1 MTTENLTE
9 TPIEQIEATEIPIKK
24 QIANNNEDSTT
35 QIQIV
40 DENKQFSTILSES
53 MKNVWK
59 LDGNGFNYHILS
71 IFGSQSTGKSTLL
84 NKLFNTKFQVM
95 NEESRQQTTKGI
107 WISQAEN
114 SNLLILD
121 VEGTDGR
128 ERGEE
133 QDFERKSALFTL
145 AISEVLVINIW
156 ENMVGL
162 YQGANMGLLK
172 TVFEV
177 NMQLFLQQQGKI
189 KTLLLFVIRDFT
201 GRTPMSNLSYV
212 LTNELNKMW
221 KDISK
226 PEEYSESTLSDY
238 FDLMFTSLP
247 HKIFLPEQFE
257 KEVNELKDRF
267 YNPEDPNY
275 VFKPNYHRGIPA
287 DGFSN
292 YAESIWDKVAYNH
305 DLDIPTQQQL
315 LAEYRCDEIAKAI
328 ISEFQNDIAKYKER
342 LENGE
347 ILEDMGKIFNDVREK
362 SLELYDSSAGRYRK
376 EVYARK
382 RIDFLEKMNTY
393 LHVYYLLQLRNL
405 EKKTYSKFKN
415 DITEAVK
422 DDSLFFVDTLENH
435 KSKCIENFK
444 KLAEESKLQET
455 TWNYN
460 DHLNQ
465 LIKEIDEY
473 GKITKD
479 QQLNKIKKN
488 VEKNT
493 LTILNGAI
501 PVKMNNVREHLWDE
515 LGEDLSKA
523 LNNSIGQYKSLIQ
536 GYDCSDSEIEAN
548 VKSIRKSG
556 WDVFINLIAEETTD
570 NIILVR
576 LREKFEE
583 VFRYDKNGLPRIW
596 NNNDDID
603 SFFKK
608 AKEEALALISLF
620 TFIDISEQKIRD
632 ITGLEDLK
640 KQDLTIIDGERSKK
654 ILSKF
659 IREIELQY
667 IDAKRS
673 VVRTTSKVPAW
684 FIVLTMILGY
694 NEFIAVIRNPIILL
708 IGVIFGVVVYALYVT
723 NLLKPVLRV
732 IKVVIQ
738 DIWLQINNFAHETK
752 IANNKIGNDKQN
764 ASTSSSAENISY
776 LEDDI
781 PLTKLNRR
789 KNQNNQNQYDSNAT
803 LVNF

>member
-1 MTTENLTE
+1 MITDTFNEVMV
-9 TPIEQIEATEIPIKK
+9 EQKQPVKGEIKK
-24 QIANNNEDSTT
+24 PITVKENKTQ
-35 QIQIV
+35 QIQLV
-40 DENKQFSTILSES
+40 DENKQFTKILSDS
-53 MKNVWK
+53 MKNEWN
-59 LDGNGFNYHILS
+59 LEQNGFNYHILS

-95 NEESRQQTTKGI
+95 NEQSRQQTTKGI

-114 SNLLILD
+114 SNILILD

-189 KTLLLFVIRDFT
+189 KTCLLFVIRDFT
-201 GRTPMSNLSYV
+201 GRTPLSNLSDV

-257 KEVNELKDRF
+257 EEVNNLKERF
-267 YNPEDPNY
+267 YSPNDPNY
-275 VFKPNYHRGIPA
+275 VFKPKYHRGIPA
-287 DGFSN
+287 DGFSS

-328 ISEFQNDIAKYKER
+328 VNEFQEDITKYKEL
-342 LENGE
+342 LEGGD
-347 ILEDMGKIFNDVREK
+347 IMEDMGEKFNEVREK
-362 SLELYDSSAGRYRK
+362 ALGLYDSSAGRYRK
-376 EVYARK
+376 EVYNRK

-405 EKKTYSKFKN
+405 EKKAYGTFKN
-415 DITEAVK
+415 NISEAVK
-422 DDSLFFVDTLENH
+422 DDSLFFVDSLENH
-435 KSKCIENFK
+435 RSECVENFK
-444 KLAEESKLQET
+444 KLAEASKLKDT
-455 TWNYN
+455 TWNFN

-488 VEKNT
+488 IEKNALT
-493 LTILNGAI
+493 LLSGIVPA
-501 PVKMNNVREHLWDE
+501 KMNNIREHLWEE
-515 LGEDLSKA
+515 LSDDLSET
-523 LNNSIGQYKSLIQ
+523 LDNSIEEYKTLIK
-536 GYDCSDSEIEAN
+536 GYDCTEEELENNISD
-548 VKSIRKSG
+548 IRKAS
-556 WDVFINLIAEETTD
+556 WNMFVNLVAEETTD

-583 VFRYDKNGLPRIW
+583 VFRYDKSGLPRIW
-596 NNNDDID
+596 NSNDDIE

-608 AKEEALALISLF
+608 AKDESLALISLF

-632 ITGLEDLK
+632 ITGIKELE
-640 KQDLTIIDGERSKK
+640 KQDLTIIDDERSKK
-654 ILSKF
+654 LLAKF
-659 IREIELQY
+659 LREIELQY

-684 FIVLTMILGY
+684 FIILTMILGY
-694 NEFIAVIRNPIILL
+694 NEFISVIKNPIYLLVAVIS
-708 IGVIFGVVVYALYVT
+708 GVSFYALYVT

-732 IKVVIQ
+732 IKIVIQ
-738 DIWLQINNFAHETK
+738 DIYTQISFHIEEARKNSQKKSKKDDTLSN
-752 IANNKIGNDKQN
+752 
-764 ASTSSSAENISY
+764 ENLSY

-781 PLTKLNRR
+781 PLTKLHRR
-789 KNQNNQNQYDSNAT
+789 KNQGKPQDFDSNAT

>member
-1 MTTENLTE
+1 MSSEIFVDAIQDEIVESVKSVKPNEPVKPVEPVELIESIEPTEPTEPTETTETTEQSEPTE
-9 TPIEQIEATEIPIKK
+9 TIKK
-24 QIANNNEDSTT
+24 DISKNSDTS
-35 QIQIV
+35 QIQMV
-40 DENKQFSTILSES
+40 DEDKNFTKVLSES

-59 LDGNGFNYHILS
+59 LDENGFNYHVLS

-84 NKLFNTKFQVM
+84 NKLFNTKFQIM
-95 NEESRQQTTKGI
+95 NEENRKQTTKGI
-107 WISQAEN
+107 WVSQAEN
-114 SNLLILD
+114 SNILILD

-177 NMQLFLQQQGKI
+177 NMQLFLKQQGKI

-201 GRTPMSNLSYV
+201 GRTPMSNLSSV
-212 LTNELNKMW
+212 LTAELNKMW

-226 PEEYSESTLSDY
+226 PEEYNESELSDY

-247 HKIFLPEQFE
+247 HKIYCAEQFE
-257 KEVNELKDRF
+257 NEVIQLKDRF
-267 YNPEDPNY
+267 YKSDDEMY

-292 YAESIWDKVAYNH
+292 YAENIWDQVAYNH

-328 ISEFQNDIAKYKER
+328 IDEFQKEISKHKEL
-342 LENGE
+342 LESGK
-347 ILEDMGKIFNDVREK
+347 IMEDMGKIFNEHRDK
-362 SLELYDSSAGRYRK
+362 SLELYDHSAGRYRK
-376 EVYARK
+376 EVYSRK
-382 RIDFLEKMNTY
+382 RIEFIEKMNTY

-405 EKKTYSKFKN
+405 EKKAYSTFKIN
-415 DITEAVK
+415 ISEAVK
-422 DDSLFFVDTLENH
+422 DDSLFFVNTLQEQKNQ
-435 KSKCIENFK
+435 CIEKFK
-444 KLAEESKLQET
+444 LLAEESKLT
-455 TWNYN
+455 DTNWNYS

-488 VEKNT
+488 TEKNT
-493 LTILNGAI
+493 LNILAASV
-501 PVKMNNVREHLWDE
+501 PFKMNSVRDHLWDE
-515 LGEDLSKA
+515 LGNDLESA
-523 LNNSIGQYKSLIQ
+523 LNNSIESYKTLIN
-536 GYDCSDSEIEAN
+536 GYECTEEEINNNIREIRRNGWN
-548 VKSIRKSG
+548 V
-556 WDVFINLIAEETTD
+556 FCNLIAEETTD
-570 NIILVR
+570 NIILIH

-583 VFRYDKNGLPRIW
+583 LFRYDKSGLPRVW

-608 AKEEALALISLF
+608 ARDEALALISLF

-632 ITGLEDLK
+632 ITGIEELQKEDLN
-640 KQDLTIIDGERSKK
+640 IINEDRSKK
-654 ILSKF
+654 ILNKF
-659 IREIELQY
+659 SREIELQY

-673 VVRTTSKVPAW
+673 VVKTQSKVPAW

-694 NEFIAVIRNPIILL
+694 NEFISIIRNPILFIRS
-708 IGVIFGVVVYALYVT
+708 YYYWCS
-723 NLLKPVLRV
+723 NLCF
-732 IKVVIQ
+732 IC
-738 DIWLQINNFAHETK
+738 
-752 IANNKIGNDKQN
+752 
-764 ASTSSSAENISY
+764 Y
-776 LEDDI
+776 
-781 PLTKLNRR
+781 
-789 KNQNNQNQYDSNAT
+789 
-803 LVNF
+803 

>member
-1 MTTENLTE
+1 MTTETLNENQVEKVESTE
-9 TPIEQIEATEIPIKK
+9 TPMKK
-24 QIANNNEDSTT
+24 SVIVDNGNTQ
-35 QIQIV
+35 QIQLV
-40 DENKQFSTILSES
+40 DENKQFTKILSES
-53 MKNVWK
+53 MKDVWK
-59 LDGNGFNYHILS
+59 LEQNGFNYHILS

-95 NEESRQQTTKGI
+95 NESSRQQTTKGI

-201 GRTPMSNLSYV
+201 GRTPLSNLSEV

-221 KDISK
+221 KDIAK
-226 PEEYSESTLSDY
+226 PEEYNESTLSDY
-238 FDLMFTSLP
+238 FDLVFTSLP
-247 HKIFLPEQFE
+247 HKIYLPEQFE
-257 KEVNELKDRF
+257 QEVIQLKERF
-267 YNPEDPNY
+267 YNTEDPDY
-275 VFKPNYHRGIPA
+275 VFKSKYHRGIPA
-287 DGFSN
+287 DGFSS

-328 ISEFQNDIAKYKER
+328 VNEFQEDINKYKEM

-347 ILEDMGKIFNDVREK
+347 IMEDMGEKFNEVREK
-362 SLELYDSSAGRYRK
+362 ALGLYDSSAGRYRK

-405 EKKTYSKFKN
+405 EKRAYGTFKN
-415 DITEAVK
+415 NISEAVK
-422 DDSLFFVDTLENH
+422 DDSLFFVESLENH

-444 KLAEESKLQET
+444 KLAEESKLKDT

-488 VEKNT
+488 IEKNT
-493 LTILNGAI
+493 LTLLSGIVPTKLNNI
-501 PVKMNNVREHLWDE
+501 RDHLWDE
-515 LGEDLSKA
+515 LSNDL
-523 LNNSIGQYKSLIQ
+523 NETIINSIEEYKTLIK
-536 GYDCSDSEIEAN
+536 GYDCSDEELENNIKA
-548 VKSIRKSG
+548 IRKSS
-556 WDVFINLIAEETTD
+556 WNMFINLVAEETTD

-583 VFRYDKNGLPRIW
+583 VFRYDKSGLPRIW
-596 NNNDDID
+596 KNNDDID

-608 AKEEALALISLF
+608 ARDEALALIALF
-620 TFIDISEQKIRD
+620 TFIDIPEQKIRD
-632 ITGLEDLK
+632 ITGIKELEKEDLI
-640 KQDLTIIDGERSKK
+640 IIDDERSKK
-654 ILSKF
+654 LLNKF

-673 VVRTTSKVPAW
+673 VVNSTSKVPAW
-684 FIVLTMILGY
+684 FIALTMVLGY
-694 NEFIAVIRNPIILL
+694 NEFITVITNPIYL
-708 IGVIFGVVVYALYVT
+708 IVAVVSGVSFYALYVT

-732 IKVVIQ
+732 IRVVIQ
-738 DIWLQINNFAHETK
+738 DIWLQINNYIQEAK
-752 IANNKIGNDKQN
+752 VNNSKKQN
-764 ASTSSSAENISY
+764 SDDPSTSDSLSY

-781 PLTKLNRR
+781 PLTKLHKR
-789 KNQNNQNQYDSNAT
+789 KNNGKQEMYDSNAT
-803 LVNF
+803 LVNFN

>member
-1 MTTENLTE
+1 MATE
-9 TPIEQIEATEIPIKK
+9 TFNNNQINRVESTEIQIK
-24 QIANNNEDSTT
+24 QPVEVNNNNTQ

-40 DENKQFSTILSES
+40 DENKQFTKVLSKS
-53 MKNVWK
+53 MKDIWK
-59 LDGNGFNYHILS
+59 LEQNGFNYHILS

-84 NKLFNTKFQVM
+84 NKLFNTKFQIM

-172 TVFEV
+172 TVFDV

-201 GRTPMSNLSYV
+201 GCTPISNLSEV
-212 LTNELNKMW
+212 LTNELNKIW

-226 PEEYSESTLSDY
+226 PEKYSESTLSDY
-238 FDLMFTSLP
+238 FDLMFTTLP
-247 HKIFLPEQFE
+247 HKIFLPEQFDQE
-257 KEVNELKDRF
+257 VIQLKERF
-267 YNPEDPNY
+267 YNTEDSDY
-275 VFKPNYHRGIPA
+275 VFKSKYHRGIPA
-287 DGFSN
+287 DGFSS

-315 LAEYRCDEIAKAI
+315 LAEYRCDEIAKTI
-328 ISEFQNDIAKYKER
+328 INDFQEDIKKYKEI

-347 ILEDMGKIFNDVREK
+347 IMEDMGEKFNEVRDK
-362 SLELYDSSAGRYRK
+362 SLDLYDGSAGRYRK
-376 EVYARK
+376 EVYIRK
-382 RIDFLEKMNTY
+382 RTDFLEKMNTY
-393 LHVYYLLQLRNL
+393 LQVYYLLQLRNL
-405 EKKTYSKFKN
+405 EKKAYGTFKN
-415 DITEAVK
+415 NISEAVK
-422 DDSLFFVDTLENH
+422 DDSLFFVESLENH

-444 KLAEESKLQET
+444 KLAEESKLKDT

-488 VEKNT
+488 VEKST
-493 LTILNGAI
+493 LTLLSGIVPA
-501 PVKMNNVREHLWDE
+501 KMNNIRDHLWDE
-515 LGEDLSKA
+515 LSNDL
-523 LNNSIGQYKSLIQ
+523 NETIINSIEEYKTLIK
-536 GYDCSDSEIEAN
+536 GYDCSDEELENNIKA
-548 VKSIRKSG
+548 IRKSS
-556 WDVFINLIAEETTD
+556 WNMFINLVAEETTD

-583 VFRYDKNGLPRIW
+583 VFRYDKSGLPRIW
-596 NNNDDID
+596 KNNDDID

-608 AKEEALALISLF
+608 ARDEALALIALF
-620 TFIDISEQKIRD
+620 TFVDIPEQKIRD
-632 ITGLEDLK
+632 ITGIKELEKEDLI
-640 KQDLTIIDGERSKK
+640 IIDDERSKK
-654 ILSKF
+654 ILNKF

-673 VVRTTSKVPAW
+673 VVSSTSKVPAW
-684 FIVLTMILGY
+684 FIALTMVLGY
-694 NEFIAVIRNPIILL
+694 NEFISVIKNPIYLL
-708 IGVIFGVVVYALYVT
+708 VAVVSGVAVYALYVT

-732 IKVVIQ
+732 IRVVIQ
-738 DIWLQINNFAHETK
+738 DIWLQL
-752 IANNKIGNDKQN
+752 N
-764 ASTSSSAENISY
+764 AYIQEVKVDNGKKTNSDTASSSDNLSY
-776 LEDDI
+776 FEEDI
-781 PLTKLNRR
+781 PLTKLHKR
-789 KNQNNQNQYDSNAT
+789 KNNGKQEMYDSNAT

>member
-1 MTTENLTE
+1 MMTTESLEQVNQVELTKK
-9 TPIEQIEATEIPIKK
+9 PIKK
-24 QIANNNEDSTT
+24 PVNVDNNTT

-40 DENKQFSTILSES
+40 DENKQFTTILSES
-53 MKNVWK
+53 MKDVWQ
-59 LDGNGFNYHILS
+59 LEQNGFNYHILS

-95 NEESRQQTTKGI
+95 NENSRQQTTKGI

-201 GRTPMSNLSYV
+201 GRTPMSNLSDV

-226 PEEYSESTLSDY
+226 PEEYSESNLSDY

-257 KEVNELKDRF
+257 SEVLQLKERF
-267 YNPEDPNY
+267 YNTEDPNY

-287 DGFSN
+287 DGFSS
-292 YAESIWDKVAYNH
+292 YAENIWDQVAYNH

-328 ISEFQNDIAKYKER
+328 VDEFQIDIAKYKEQ
-342 LENGE
+342 LEDGE
-347 ILEDMGKIFNDVREK
+347 ILEDMGKIFNEIRDR
-362 SLELYDSSAGRYRK
+362 SLELYDHSAGRYRK
-376 EVYARK
+376 EVYNRK
-382 RIDFLEKMNTY
+382 RIEFIEKMNTY
-393 LHVYYLLQLRNL
+393 LHVYYLLQLRNV
-405 EKKTYSKFKN
+405 EKKAYADFKN
-415 DITEAVK
+415 KISEAVK
-422 DDSLFFVDTLENH
+422 DDSLFFVDTLEEQ
-435 KSKCIENFK
+435 KSNSIEYFK
-444 KLAEESKLQET
+444 QIAEDSKLVDT
-455 TWNYN
+455 NWVYT

-465 LIKEIDEY
+465 LTKEINEY

-479 QQLNKIKKN
+479 QQLSKIMKN
-488 VEKNT
+488 TEKNT
-493 LTILNGAI
+493 L
-501 PVKMNNVREHLWDE
+501 NVLAASVPQKINSVRDHLWDQ
-515 LGEDLSKA
+515 LGDDLEKA
-523 LNNSIGQYKSLIQ
+523 LNNSIESYKALIK
-536 GYDCSDSEIEAN
+536 GYDCTDEEIETN
-548 VKSIRKSG
+548 VKAIRRNG
-556 WDVFINLIAEETTD
+556 WNAFSNVIAEETTD
-570 NIILVR
+570 NIILVH

-583 VFRYDKNGLPRIW
+583 IFRYDKSGLPRIW
-596 NNNDDID
+596 NGNDDID

-608 AKEEALALISLF
+608 AKDEALALISLF
-620 TFIDISEQKIRD
+620 TFIDISEQKIRK
-632 ITGLEDLK
+632 ITGIEELQKE
-640 KQDLTIIDGERSKK
+640 DLTIIDGERSKK
-654 ILSKF
+654 ILNKF
-659 IREIELQY
+659 LRDIELQY

-673 VVRTTSKVPAW
+673 VVRTTSKVPPW
-684 FIVLTMILGY
+684 FIILTMALGY
-694 NEFIAVIRNPIILL
+694 NEFVSILKNPIYL
-708 IGVIFGVVVYALYVT
+708 IGIVLIGAILYALYVT
-723 NLLKPVLRV
+723 NLLKPAIRV
-732 IKVVIQ
+732 GKVIIQ
-738 DIWLQINNFAHETK
+738 DVWLQINNFYNETK
-752 IANNKIGNDKQN
+752 VKKHQKMDS
-764 ASTSSSAENISY
+764 ASTSNDSISY
-776 LEDDI
+776 LDDDI
-781 PLTKLNRR
+781 ALSKLNRR
-789 KNQNNQNQYDSNAT
+789 KNKNNYDSNAT

>member
-1 MTTENLTE
+1 MTTETLNTTNNTE
-9 TPIEQIEATEIPIKK
+9 IEQVESTEVEVKKSIPVE
-24 QIANNNEDSTT
+24 NNNTQ
-35 QIQIV
+35 QIQLV
-40 DENKQFSTILSES
+40 DENKQFTKILSDA
-53 MKNVWK
+53 MKDDWK
-59 LDGNGFNYHILS
+59 LEQNGFNYHILS

-95 NEESRQQTTKGI
+95 NEQSRQQTTKGI

-114 SNLLILD
+114 SNILILD

-189 KTLLLFVIRDFT
+189 KTCLLFVIRDFT
-201 GRTPMSNLSYV
+201 GRTPLSNLSEV
-212 LTNELNKMW
+212 LSNELNKMW
-221 KDISK
+221 RDISK

-257 KEVNELKDRF
+257 QEVVELKERF
-267 YNPEDPNY
+267 YNPEDSNY
-275 VFKPNYHRGIPA
+275 VFKPKYHRGIPA

-328 ISEFQNDIAKYKER
+328 VNEFQEDITKYKEI

-347 ILEDMGKIFNDVREK
+347 IMEDMGDKFNEIREK
-362 SLELYDSSAGRYRK
+362 ALSLYDSSAGRYRK

-405 EKKTYSKFKN
+405 EKKAFGTFKN
-415 DITEAVK
+415 NISEAVK
-422 DDSLFFVDTLENH
+422 DDSLFFVDSLENH
-435 KSKCIENFK
+435 RTKCIENFK
-444 KLAEESKLQET
+444 ELAETSKLKDT
-455 TWNYN
+455 TWNFN

-488 VEKNT
+488 IEKNT
-493 LTILNGAI
+493 LTLLSGII
-501 PVKMNNVREHLWDE
+501 PTKMNNVREHLWDE
-515 LGEDLSKA
+515 LSKDLNETLK
-523 LNNSIGQYKSLIQ
+523 NSIEEYKTLIK
-536 GYDCSDSEIEAN
+536 GYDCSDEEVETNIGA
-548 VKSIRKSG
+548 IRMAC
-556 WDVFINLIAEETTD
+556 WNMFINLVAEETTD
-570 NIILVR
+570 NIILLR

-583 VFRYDKNGLPRIW
+583 IFRYDKSGLPRIW
-596 NNNDDID
+596 KNNDDID

-608 AKEEALALISLF
+608 AKDESLALISLF
-620 TFIDISEQKIRD
+620 TFVDIPEQKIRE
-632 ITGLEDLK
+632 ITGIKEIE
-640 KQDLTIIDGERSKK
+640 KQDLTIIDAERSKK
-654 ILSKF
+654 LLSKF
-659 IREIELQY
+659 VREIELQY

-673 VVRTTSKVPAW
+673 VVRTTSKVPVW
-684 FIVLTMILGY
+684 FIILTMILGY
-694 NEFIAVIRNPIILL
+694 NEFLTVIMNPIYLIVAVIS
-708 IGVIFGVVVYALYVT
+708 GVSFYALYVT

-732 IKVVIQ
+732 IRIVIQ
-738 DIWLQINNFAHETK
+738 DIAMQIKEIILEAKKNSQNKKHKED
-752 IANNKIGNDKQN
+752 IA
-764 ASTSSSAENISY
+764 SSSESLGF

-781 PLTKLNRR
+781 ALTKLNRR
-789 KNQNNQNQYDSNAT
+789 KNNQEQFDSNAT
-803 LVNF
+803 LVNFN

>member
-1 MTTENLTE
+1 MTTETLNE
-9 TPIEQIEATEIPIKK
+9 VNQVESVESTEINLKK
-24 QIANNNEDSTT
+24 PVISNENNKNTT

-40 DENKQFSTILSES
+40 DENKQFSTILSDS

-59 LDGNGFNYHILS
+59 LEQNGFNYHILS

-95 NEESRQQTTKGI
+95 DEQSRQQTTKGI

-177 NMQLFLQQQGKI
+177 NMQLFLRQQGKI

-212 LTNELNKMW
+212 LSTELNKMW

-226 PEEYSESTLSDY
+226 PEEYNDSELSDY

-257 KEVNELKDRF
+257 NEVTQLKERF

-292 YAESIWDKVAYNH
+292 YAESIWDQVAYNQ

-328 ISEFQNDIAKYKER
+328 INEFQNDIAKYKEM

-347 ILEDMGKIFNDVREK
+347 IMEDMGKIFNDLRDR
-362 SLELYDSSAGRYRK
+362 SLELYDHSAGRYRK
-376 EVYARK
+376 DVYARK
-382 RIDFLEKMNTY
+382 RVEFLDKMNTY

-405 EKKTYSKFKN
+405 EKKSYGSFKAT
-415 DITEAVK
+415 ISEAVK
-422 DDSLFFVDTLENH
+422 DDSLFFVDTLKEQKN
-435 KSKCIENFK
+435 KCIEKFK
-444 KLAEESKLQET
+444 QLAEESKLLDT

-479 QQLNKIKKN
+479 QQLNKLKKN
-488 VEKNT
+488 AEKNT
-493 LTILNGAI
+493 LTLLSSTI

-515 LGEDLSKA
+515 LGEDLEKA
-523 LNNSIGQYKSLIQ
+523 LNNSIETYKTLIQ
-536 GYDCSDSEIEAN
+536 GYECTEQETENN
-548 VKSIRKSG
+548 VKAIRKNG
-556 WDVFINLIAEETTD
+556 WNVFSNLIAEETTD
-570 NIILVR
+570 NILLVH

-583 VFRYDKNGLPRIW
+583 VFRYDKSGLPRIW

-608 AKEEALALISLF
+608 AKDEALALISLF
-620 TFIDISEQKIRD
+620 TFIDISEQKIRK
-632 ITGLEDLK
+632 ITGIEELD
-640 KQDLTIIDGERSKK
+640 KQDLTIIDSERSKK
-654 ILSKF
+654 ILGKF
-659 IREIELQY
+659 LRDVELQY

-673 VVRTTSKVPAW
+673 VVKTQSKVPAW
-684 FIVLTMILGY
+684 FIVLTMVLGY
-694 NEFIAVIRNPIILL
+694 NEFISVIKNPIYLL
-708 IGVIFGVVVYALYVT
+708 IGVIFSAIIYALYVT

-732 IKVVIQ
+732 IRVIIQ
-738 DIWLQINNFAHETK
+738 DIWIQINNFAHETK
-752 IANNKIGNDKQN
+752 VNNKKPMKVN
-764 ASTSSSAENISY
+764 AASASSSNDNISY
-776 LEDDI
+776 FDDDI
-781 PLTKLNRR
+781 ALSKLNRR
-789 KNQNNQNQYDSNAT
+789 KNNGNKTYDSNAT

>member
-1 MTTENLTE
+1 MMTTEVLEDQVNQVELT
-9 TPIEQIEATEIPIKK
+9 KK
-24 QIANNNEDSTT
+24 TVKKPVTVDSNTT

-40 DENKQFSTILSES
+40 DENKQFTKILSES
-53 MKNVWK
+53 MKNVWQ
-59 LDGNGFNYHILS
+59 LEQNGFNYHILS

-95 NEESRQQTTKGI
+95 NEQSRQQTTKGI
-107 WISQAEN
+107 WISQAED

-201 GRTPMSNLSYV
+201 GRTPMSNLSEV
-212 LTNELNKMW
+212 LTGELNKMW

-226 PEEYSESTLSDY
+226 PEEYSESNLSDY

-247 HKIFLPEQFE
+247 HKIYLPEQFE
-257 KEVNELKDRF
+257 NEVIQLRERF
-267 YNPEDPNY
+267 YNTDDPNY
-275 VFKPNYHRGIPA
+275 VFKPKYHRGIPA

-292 YAESIWDKVAYNH
+292 YAENIWDQVAYNH

-328 ISEFQNDIAKYKER
+328 IDEFQKDITQYKEK
-342 LENGE
+342 LEDGE
-347 ILEDMGKIFNDVREK
+347 ILEDMGKIFNEIRDR
-362 SLELYDSSAGRYRK
+362 SLELYDHSAGRYRK
-376 EVYARK
+376 EVYNRK
-382 RIDFLEKMNTY
+382 RIEFIEKMNTY
-393 LHVYYLLQLRNL
+393 LHVYYLLQLRNV
-405 EKKTYSKFKN
+405 EKKAYADFKN
-415 DITEAVK
+415 KISEAVK
-422 DDSLFFVDTLENH
+422 DDSLFFVDTLEEQ
-435 KSKCIENFK
+435 KSNSIEYFK
-444 KLAEESKLQET
+444 QVAEESKLIDT
-455 TWNYN
+455 NWGYT

-465 LIKEIDEY
+465 LTKEINEY

-488 VEKNT
+488 AEKNT
-493 LTILNGAI
+493 FNVLAASV
-501 PVKMNNVREHLWDE
+501 PQKMNSVRDHLWDQ
-515 LGEDLSKA
+515 LGDDLEKA
-523 LNNSIGQYKSLIQ
+523 LNNSIESYKTLIK
-536 GYDCSDSEIEAN
+536 GYDCTEKEVEEN
-548 VKSIRKSG
+548 VQAIRNNG
-556 WDVFINLIAEETTD
+556 WNAFCNLIAEETTD
-570 NIILVR
+570 NIVLVH

-583 VFRYDKNGLPRIW
+583 IFRYDKNGLPRIW

-608 AKEEALALISLF
+608 AKDESLALISLF
-620 TFIDISEQKIRD
+620 TFIDISEQKIRS
-632 ITGLEDLK
+632 ITGIEELQKEDLN
-640 KQDLTIIDGERSKK
+640 IIDEERSKK

-659 IREIELQY
+659 LREVELQY

-673 VVRTTSKVPAW
+673 VVRTTSKVPPW
-684 FIVLTMILGY
+684 FILLTMILGY
-694 NEFIAVIRNPIILL
+694 NEFISIIKNPLYLIGIVL
-708 IGVIFGVVVYALYVT
+708 IGVIVYALYVT
-723 NLLKPVLRV
+723 NLLKPTIRIAKV
-732 IKVVIQ
+732 IIQ
-738 DIWLQINNFAHETK
+738 DIWLQVNAFFIESKLKRKHNRINTA
-752 IANNKIGNDKQN
+752 
-764 ASTSSSAENISY
+764 SSSGSTDNISY
-776 LEDDI
+776 FDEDDI
-781 PLTKLNRR
+781 ALTKLNRR
-789 KNQNNQNQYDSNAT
+789 KNNKNAYDSNAT